1 MQAPTG
7 SMEKQKGLSERPLG
21 SDADNLEVT
30 EERPRQE
37 LVNNPPA
44 KETSC
49 VFVSKEDDLEAVRDE
64 LIKVQSFPLIF
75 TQCLNLVA

>member
-7 SMEKQKGLSERPLG
+7 SMEKQKGLPERPLG

-49 VFVSKEDDLEAVRDE
+49 FCEQR
-64 LIKVQSFPLIF
+64 I
-75 TQCLNLVA
+75 

>member
-1 MQAPTG
+1 
-7 SMEKQKGLSERPLG
+7 MEKHKGLSQRPLG

-37 LVNNPPA
+37 PVNNPPA

-49 VFVSKEDDLEAVRDE
+49 IFVSKEDDLEAVRDE
-64 LIKVQSFPLIF
+64 MIKVQSFTLIF